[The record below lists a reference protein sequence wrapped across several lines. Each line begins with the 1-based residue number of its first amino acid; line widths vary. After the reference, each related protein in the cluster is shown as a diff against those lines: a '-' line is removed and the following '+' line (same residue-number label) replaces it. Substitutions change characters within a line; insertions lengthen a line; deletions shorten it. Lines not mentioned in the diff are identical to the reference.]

1 MKDLHGNGR
10 GVKAVVELPFKED
23 TFLSGSDPWN
33 LFGGSIPKC
42 KVLAIRLCTEH
53 GGGLSFTILSALF
66 IFLMKLVSAG

>member
-1 MKDLHGNGR
+1 MH
-10 GVKAVVELPFKED
+10 VKAVIELPFREN

-53 GGGLSFTILSALF
+53 GCGLWFAILSVLF
-66 IFLMKLVSAG
+66 IF